1 MARDVTIGSKKY
13 RPYLPLGTNVARNY
27 GVGVKVTLLDIARSY
42 RLPVPASFVLFDT
55 AYRDALDF
63 GLIRID
69 EATQGVITERADR
82 LISSFNL
89 PNFNWEFPDMIALRS
104 AFSVE
109 AHPDLD
115 FSDRFASRLNVNA
128 KDTLELA
135 TALCDLWTAA
145 LGYNGEGELRRDVLF
160 MGMINAKAKGS
171 ATTEAA
177 YEDDLIHIDDGTP
190 AGSWIALPKLG
201 RWARPESSLPDWQAR
216 LQTLLRNVR
225 AHFNNRRTGFDWDID
240 WADDGAECWILRIAP
255 ATGRVQEGENVN
267 LPSRREAK

>member
-63 GLIRID
+63 GLIRI
-69 EATQGVITERADR
+69 EESTQRVITERADR

-89 PNFNWEFPDMIALRS
+89 PNFNWEFPGTIALRS

-109 AHPDLD
+109 DHKDFD
-115 FSDRFASRLNVNA
+115 FSDRFTSRLNVNA
-128 KDTLELA
+128 KDTAELA
-135 TALCDLWTAA
+135 AALCDLWTSA
-145 LGYNGEGELRRDVLF
+145 LSYDGEGDLRRDVLF

-177 YEDDLIHIDDGTP
+177 YEDDLIGVDDGSP
-190 AGSWIALPKLG
+190 SGSWITLPKLG
-201 RWARPESSLPDWQAR
+201 RWSRPDPSLADWQSR
-216 LQTLLRNVR
+216 LQTLLKNVR
-225 AHFNNRRTGFDWDID
+225 GHFNNRRTGFDWDID
-240 WADDGAECWILRIAP
+240 WIDDGTQCWILRIAP
-255 ATGRVQEGENVN
+255 ASAKMREGENLS
-267 LPSRREAK
+267 LPSRRAAK